1 MHVTFNRY
9 VTLTIIINR
18 NTLTCDLHFAC
29 IYVYIY
35 FIQFIFVFGI
45 NMFTF
50 ISKKYQVNKNS
61 NIIINTVFR
70 FIDLKKKKSILRVI
84 QYLLFYFL
92 SSFPISSSQRLVNSA
107 FSTSFLSN
115 DSCKDLTFT
124 SNRLFI
130 ILIFEV
136 SASNVLSL
144 LFISSLA
151 LKL

>member
-29 IYVYIY
+29 IYVYIC

-70 FIDLKKKKSILRVI
+70 FIDLKKKKKV
-84 QYLLFYFL
+84 YYVLFHIYYFI
-92 SSFPISSSQRLVNSA
+92 FY
-107 FSTSFLSN
+107 
-115 DSCKDLTFT
+115 
-124 SNRLFI
+124 
-130 ILIFEV
+130 LIF
-136 SASNVLSL
+136 L
-144 LFISSLA
+144 
-151 LKL
+151 